1 MLDFVRA
8 IVAAGSAALKIDKQI
23 LISKF
28 YTENFSNRRAQSP
41 RVYGWVVETGIGFR
55 LSICDPI
62 GYVDGLAKVDQAQ
75 DRRFKRKAEK

>member
-23 LISKF
+23 LYREF
-28 YTENFSNRRAQSP
+28 FQSP

-55 LSICDPI
+55 LSIYDPI
-62 GYVDGLAKVDQAQ
+62 CYVDGLAKVDQAQ